1 MTSEATARKRRD
13 LETFVARV
21 LALEP
26 AVQAVIGIGSIAS
39 GLARPDSDVDAV
51 LFLDPYDLYIA
62 PAEAIWRPSDGSFRS
77 IFSAEPERD
86 EDVQLDLQR
95 LDLAVWG
102 DPAYPWPE
110 GLRAELAQGWWA
122 YRRSEAVRTAI
133 SAHTAYSDALRQA
146 RLDEALVRL
155 DGHLAN
161 GAPQRRWRSLGP
173 LIAHDHLLAAYDHL
187 VQALFAYNRRWR
199 PWRDREM
206 AAALALPWLPDGFAE
221 RAATALCP
229 PSAGQ
234 EGFVARAEALQSLFA
249 SLLVRLVA
257 DGLYGDDPVGEAFIR
272 SHDEPGR
279 AWNMEAWQKKAKG
292 RPTKRDSP
300 TSR

>member
-1 MTSEATARKRRD
+1 MTSDATVRKRRD
-13 LETFVARV
+13 LEIFVARV
-21 LALEP
+21 LADEP
-26 AVQAVIGIGSIAS
+26 AVQAVIGVGSIAS

-86 EDVQLDLQR
+86 EDIQLDLQR

-122 YRRSEAVRTAI
+122 FCRSEAVRAAI
-133 SAHTAYSDALRQA
+133 SAHTAYPDALRQA

-161 GAPQRRWRSLGP
+161 GAPQRRWESLGP
-173 LIAHDHLLAAYDHL
+173 LIAHDHLLAAYGHL
-187 VQALFAYNRRWR
+187 AQALFAYNRRWR

-206 AAALALPWLPDGFAE
+206 AAVLTLPWLPDDFAE
-221 RAATALCP
+221 HVATMLCP

-234 EGFVARAEALQSLFA
+234 AGFAARAEALQALFA
-249 SLLVRLVA
+249 SLLARLVA
-257 DGLYGDDPVGEAFIR
+257 DGLYGADPVGEAFVR

-279 AWNMEAWQKKAKG
+279 AWNIAAWQKEHHRRE
-292 RPTKRDSP
+292 RPVSQA
-300 TSR
+300 

>member
-1 MTSEATARKRRD
+1 MIDAATARKRRD
-13 LETFVARV
+13 LEAFVARV
-21 LALEP
+21 LAPEP
-26 AVQAVIGIGSIAS
+26 AVQAVIAIGSIAS
-39 GLARPDSDVDAV
+39 GLARPDSDIDAV
-51 LFLDPYDLYIA
+51 LFLDPCDLYIA

-102 DPAYPWPE
+102 DPAHPWPE
-110 GLRAELAQGWWA
+110 GLRAELARGWWA
-122 YRRSEAVRTAI
+122 YCRSDAVRAAI
-133 SAHTAYSDALRQA
+133 SAHTAYPDALRQI

-161 GAPQRRWRSLGP
+161 GAPQRRWHSLGP

-187 VQALFAYNRRWR
+187 IHALFAYNRRWR

-206 AAALALPWLPDGFAE
+206 AALLALPWLPDDFAE
-221 RAATALCP
+221 RAAVALCP
-229 PSAGQ
+229 PFSGE
-234 EGFVARAEALQSLFA
+234 EGFTARAEALQTLFA
-249 SLLVRLVA
+249 SLLARLVD
-257 DGLYGDDPVGEAFIR
+257 DGLYGDDPVSEAFIR

-279 AWNMEAWQKKAKG
+279 AWNMEAWQRADRG
-292 RPTKRDSP
+292 RP
-300 TSR
+300 SR

>member
-1 MTSEATARKRRD
+1 MISKATARKRRD

-21 LALEP
+21 LANEP

-77 IFSAEPERD
+77 IFSVEPERD
-86 EDVQLDLQR
+86 EDVQLDLHR

-110 GLRAELAQGWWA
+110 GLRAELAQGWWV
-122 YRRSEAVRTAI
+122 YCRSEAVRAAI
-133 SAHTAYSDALRQA
+133 SAHTAYPDGLRQS

-161 GAPQRRWRSLGP
+161 GAPQRRWESLGP
-173 LIAHDHLLAAYDHL
+173 LIAHDYLLSAYDHL
-187 VQALFAYNRRWR
+187 VSALFAYHRRWR

-206 AAALALPWLPDGFAE
+206 AALLALPWLPEGLVE
-221 RAATALCP
+221 RVTTVLCP

-234 EGFVARAEALQSLFA
+234 EAFLSRSEALQTLFA
-249 SLLVRLVA
+249 SLLARLVS
-257 DGLYGDDPVGEAFIR
+257 DGLYGDDPVSEAFIR
-272 SHDEPGR
+272 RHDEPGR
-279 AWNMEAWQKKAKG
+279 AWNMEAWQRAHRG
-292 RPTKRDSP
+292 RP
-300 TSR
+300 SR